1 MGGLFR
7 LIEGFLR
14 FCCDYRS
21 MIKVADVQKAA
32 ASFAKESAQ
41 DRAEKGSLW
50 HESPDYSSAKA
61 NGIGK
66 QVSEALVILHTSFH
80 KVQPLHLRAAESTP
94 SMLSCTIFRT
104 SVCNLLVCRWS

>member
-1 MGGLFR
+1 
-7 LIEGFLR
+7 
-14 FCCDYRS
+14 

-61 NGIGK
+61 KANGIGK
-66 QVSEALVILHTSFH
+66 QVCEALVTLHTSFH
-80 KVQPLHLRAAESTP
+80 KVPPPSFES
-94 SMLSCTIFRT
+94 S
-104 SVCNLLVCRWS
+104 